1 MIDQWKGV
9 FSRVA
14 HSDPGLDRPLDLF
27 QVGLTGVT
35 WGSFFGTLFSWSSQ
49 SNLEAEEKVQVLS
62 NDNSGELP
70 MIPESSKCADCETL
84 PPNLLD

>member
-14 HSDPGLDRPLDLF
+14 HSDPGLDRPLDLS
-27 QVGLTGVT
+27 VPSRTGVT

-49 SNLEAEEKVQVLS
+49 SNLEAEEKVQVL
-62 NDNSGELP
+62 
-70 MIPESSKCADCETL
+70 
-84 PPNLLD
+84 